1 MTAVFLSKSQT
12 KTRKMNEFDK
22 QKNALR
28 LQFKA
33 EQRQITKDC
42 HRTIGRINTAIG
54 QVKILEAREALR
66 AEKQRI
72 YENMRRSHELNKT
85 CYYQQ
90 LDLIDDEI
98 SRYRERHPS
107 KTRIRSI
114 LANLCKSSEA
124 EGQNSL
130 SITFGENRIAKITFE

>member
-1 MTAVFLSKSQT
+1 MKD
-12 KTRKMNEFDK
+12 FDK

-28 LQFKA
+28 IKFKA

-66 AEKQRI
+66 AEKQRV

-85 CYYQQ
+85 CYLQQ

-98 SRYRERHPS
+98 SQYRERHPS
-107 KTRIRSI
+107 KRRIRSI
-114 LANLCKSSEA
+114 LEA
-124 EGQNSL
+124 FCRSAEADGNDSL
-130 SITFGENRIAKITFE
+130 SIQFSENRIAKISFE